1 MKVGILG
8 SSFNPP
14 HKGHLE
20 ISNRALRTF
29 SLNEVWWLITKVN
42 PLINSSDYISLNE
55 RKSKIDEIIKNE
67 NIKFKYYE
75 EETNS
80 NYLIDNLKYI
90 KEKFSKDTF
99 IFLMGSDSL
108 NEMHEWKEYKNI
120 FNQMPIAVFNRQDN
134 EYRSLNSKAAKTF
147 EKYRVDE
154 LSGSSIFTEV
164 PCWTFIKDFD
174 ENVSSTE
181 IRSKID

>member
-42 PLINSSDYISLNE
+42 PLKNSSDYISLNE
-55 RKSKIDEIIKNE
+55 RKSKINEIIKNE

-75 EETNS
+75 ERK
-80 NYLIDNLKYI
+80 NLC
-90 KEKFSKDTF
+90 F
-99 IFLMGSDSL
+99 
-108 NEMHEWKEYKNI
+108 
-120 FNQMPIAVFNRQDN
+120 
-134 EYRSLNSKAAKTF
+134 KA
-147 EKYRVDE
+147 
-154 LSGSSIFTEV
+154 I
-164 PCWTFIKDFD
+164 
-174 ENVSSTE
+174 
-181 IRSKID
+181 

>member
-1 MKVGILG
+1 MKIGILG

-20 ISNRALRTF
+20 ISNRALTTF

-42 PLINSSDYISLNE
+42 PLKNSSDYIPLNE
-55 RKSKIDEIIKNE
+55 RKNKIDEITENK

-108 NEMHEWKEYKNI
+108 NEMHEWKEYESI
-120 FNQMPIAVFNRQDN
+120 FKQIPIAVFNRQDS
-134 EYRSLNSKAAKTF
+134 EYRSLNSKAAKAF
-147 EKYRVDE
+147 EKYRIDD
-154 LSGSSIFTEV
+154 LSKSSIFKEG
-164 PCWTFIKDFD
+164 PSWTFIQDFD
-174 ENVSSTE
+174 ENISSTE

>member
-1 MKVGILG
+1 M
-8 SSFNPP
+8 
-14 HKGHLE
+14 
-20 ISNRALRTF
+20 
-29 SLNEVWWLITKVN
+29 NEVWWLITKVN
-42 PLINSSDYISLNE
+42 PLKNSSDYIPLNE
-55 RKSKIDEIIKNE
+55 RKNKIDEITENK

-108 NEMHEWKEYKNI
+108 NEMHEWKEYQSI
-120 FNQMPIAVFNRQDN
+120 FKQIPIAVFNRQDS
-134 EYRSLNSKAAKTF
+134 EYQSLNSKAAKAF
-147 EKYRVDE
+147 EKYRIDD
-154 LSGSSIFTEV
+154 LSKSSIFKEG
-164 PCWTFIKDFD
+164 PSWTFIQDFD
-174 ENVSSTE
+174 ENISSTE

>member
-1 MKVGILG
+1 MKIGILG

-20 ISNRALRTF
+20 ISNRALRAF

-42 PLINSSDYISLNE
+42 PLKNASDYIPLNE
-55 RKSKIDEIIKNE
+55 RKSKIDEITVNK

-80 NYLIDNLKYI
+80 SYLIDNLRYI
-90 KEKFSKDTF
+90 KDKFSKDTF
-99 IFLMGSDSL
+99 VFLMGSDSL
-108 NEMHEWKEYKNI
+108 SEMHKWKEYENI
-120 FNQMPIAVFNRQDN
+120 FKQMPIAVFNRQDS
-134 EYRSLNSKAAKTF
+134 EYQSLNSKAAKTF
-147 EKYRVDE
+147 EKYRIED
-154 LSGSSIFTEV
+154 LSKSSIFKGV
-164 PCWTFIKDFD
+164 PSWIFIQDFD

-181 IRSKID
+181 IRSEID

>member
-42 PLINSSDYISLNE
+42 PLKNSSDYISLNE

-108 NEMHEWKEYKNI
+108 NEMHEWKEYESI
-120 FNQMPIAVFNRQDN
+120 FKQIPIAVFNRQDS
-134 EYRSLNSKAAKTF
+134 EYQSLNSKAAKAF
-147 EKYRVDE
+147 EKYRIDCLLYTSDAADE
-154 LSGSSIFTEV
+154 
-164 PCWTFIKDFD
+164 P
-174 ENVSSTE
+174 
-181 IRSKID
+181 